1 MTTDLRFLPVKSL
14 NWAVKY
20 NCSPGDNV
28 LEPWK
33 DLAQARFE
41 TSKREF
47 GIYYKR
53 FCIRV
58 A

>member
-1 MTTDLRFLPVKSL
+1 MTTDLRFLPVKFL
-14 NWAVKY
+14 NWEVKY

-53 FCIRV
+53 LCI
-58 A
+58 